1 MPNVSLTP
9 ELERF
14 AEACVQSGRYN
25 SVSEVTRAALRL
37 LQQVEEQ
44 RRAFLAM
51 LDEAEAEGERNGF
64 LTSEQVMEDLD
75 AIIDDAI
82 SKKG

>member
-9 ELERF
+9 GLERF

-37 LQQVEEQ
+37 LQQVEQQ
-44 RRAFLAM
+44 RREFLAM
-51 LDEAEAEGERNGF
+51 LDAAEAEGEREGF
-64 LTSEQVMEDLD
+64 LTLEEVMED
-75 AIIDDAI
+75 IDRRIEA
-82 SKKG
+82 STRAKE

>member
-1 MPNVSLTP
+1 MA

-25 SVSEVTRAALRL
+25 SVSEATRAALRL

-51 LDEAEAEGERNGF
+51 LDEAEAEGEREK
-64 LTSEQVMEDLD
+64 TSREMLHGR
-75 AIIDDAI
+75 AFP
-82 SKKG
+82 